1 MDNND
6 ESHES
11 SGTLPEMMAKTRT
24 PRIPLRALIQGG
36 LGIVLVAGSVIAVA
50 ALIEESGD
58 THTIAVSGD
67 DVAAG
72 VSVIDIPM
80 EFVEVPRSL
89 VSLPS
94 LTSREIDG
102 FATLVS
108 NRPLRAGDVLSAQD
122 FSLPVNLDGSG
133 ITINLSIGEPAWLA
147 PGQRVVLWVA
157 PPASENSFSAPF
169 VLSGNVLI
177 DSVSKD
183 EGFAADG
190 AFRQVNIVVAHQD
203 VPGVIHAL
211 ANKYFLYL
219 VPES

>member
-1 MDNND
+1 M
-6 ESHES
+6 
-11 SGTLPEMMAKTRT
+11 
-24 PRIPLRALIQGG
+24 
-36 LGIVLVAGSVIAVA
+36 VLVAGSVIAVA
-50 ALIEESGD
+50 SLVDEGGE
-58 THTIAVSGD
+58 THSIAVSTD

-72 VSVIDIPM
+72 VDVNDIAID
-80 EFVEVPRSL
+80 FLDVPRSL
-89 VSLPS
+89 MSLPS
-94 LTSREIDG
+94 LTRAEIDDL
-102 FATLVS
+102 ATLVS
-108 NRPLRAGDVLSAQD
+108 NRPLRAGDVLSARD

-133 ITINLSIGEPAWLA
+133 MTIDLSIGEPSWLA

-190 AFRQVNIVVAHQD
+190 AFRQVNIVVAHRD
-203 VPGVIHAL
+203 VPGVVHAL

>member
-1 MDNND
+1 MDKTD
-6 ESHES
+6 EHLQS
-11 SGTLPEMMAKTRT
+11 SGTLPDMMGKTRAT
-24 PRIPLRALIQGG
+24 RVPLRVLMQGG
-36 LGIVLVAGSVIAVA
+36 LGVVLVTASVIAVA
-50 ALIEESGD
+50 SLIDESGY
-58 THTIAVSGD
+58 TRVIAVSVT
-67 DVAAG
+67 DVAVG
-72 VSVIDIPM
+72 VSVNDISPD
-80 EFVEVPRSL
+80 FVEVPGSL

-94 LTSREIDG
+94 LTRGEMENLS
-102 FATLVS
+102 TMVL
-108 NRPLRAGDVLSAQD
+108 NRPLRAGDVLSAED
-122 FSLPVNLDGSG
+122 FSLPTNLHGSG
-133 ITINLSIGEPAWLA
+133 MTIDLSIGEPAWLA

-203 VPGVIHAL
+203 VPGVVHAL